1 MSERE
6 DILGGRFADVAAER
20 PGWLPAGIGEPP
32 GTAAGVVVAACRRR
46 TGAQRRPPFDSRGEA
61 S

>member
-6 DILGGRFADVAAER
+6 DILGGRPAGVAADR
-20 PGWLPAGIGEPP
+20 PGWLPAGTGEPP
-32 GTAAGVVVAACRRR
+32 RPAAGGVAAACRRR
-46 TGAQRRPPFDSRGEA
+46 TGAQRRPPSDSRGEA